1 MGKLASNYPET
12 ILLLKVMIKRAQY
25 KNLSIVNTEMIL
37 MCLYFGKGISEK
49 LKSGQGESIVD
60 NLWKDLQAEY
70 NGVKGFS
77 TKN

>member
-49 LKSGQGESIVD
+49 LKSG
-60 NLWKDLQAEY
+60 
-70 NGVKGFS
+70 
-77 TKN
+77 